1 MGGYGGREDMG
12 GGDDTGG
19 SHEKRG
25 RGDTGGSHEKRG
37 GDDTGKNRRR
47 AAPEHGIG
55 RRVSEKLAT

>member
-19 SHEKRG
+19 SDE
-25 RGDTGGSHEKRG
+25 TRG
-37 GDDTGKNRRR
+37 GGDSGKNRRR